1 MFPLTVDTYALAHN
15 LIGFLSTTL
24 RVKVTRI
31 DEASGNVWVRTADL
45 LDAGTPLVLDIKQ
58 VESEEE
64 ASWAAEMDAHWRHTE
79 GLVTFA

>member
-1 MFPLTVDTYALAHN
+1 MFPLTVNTHALAHG
-15 LIGFLSTTL
+15 LRGFASTTL
-24 RVKVTRI
+24 RVMVTRI

-64 ASWAAEMDAHWRHTE
+64 AAWAADEALRHAD
-79 GLVTFA
+79 GLVVFG

>member
-1 MFPLTVDTYALAHN
+1 MFPLTVNTHALAHN
-15 LIGFLSTTL
+15 LIGFPCSTL
-24 RVKVTRI
+24 RVMITRI

-64 ASWAAEMDAHWRHTE
+64 AAWAADEALRHVD
-79 GLVTFA
+79 GLVWLG